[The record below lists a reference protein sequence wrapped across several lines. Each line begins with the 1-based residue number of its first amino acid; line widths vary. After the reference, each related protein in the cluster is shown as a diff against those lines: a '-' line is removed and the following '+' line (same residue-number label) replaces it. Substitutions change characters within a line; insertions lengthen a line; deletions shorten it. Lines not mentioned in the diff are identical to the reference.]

1 MLVVE
6 QALRLLVST
15 MVSSVRVEAVQ
26 EVVLADERLGDELQ
40 ALEETSARAGGEEER
55 AGWERKRAHHET
67 VEAVDDGVGLRH
79 AGREAQVVERAD
91 SLEVDVLGQAFCDVV
106 VAELDLV
113 AVPVRVARRQD
124 LGRLEEALEERVVD
138 PGERRAVICERNESV
153 SEDVSERSPA
163 EREEGV
169 RAHLERSR

>member
-1 MLVVE
+1 M
-6 QALRLLVST
+6 
-15 MVSSVRVEAVQ
+15 
-26 EVVLADERLGDELQ
+26 
-40 ALEETSARAGGEEER
+40 
-55 AGWERKRAHHET
+55 
-67 VEAVDDGVGLRH
+67 
-79 AGREAQVVERAD
+79 
-91 SLEVDVLGQAFCDVV
+91 LGQAFCDVV

-138 PGERRAVICERNESV
+138 PWERRAVICERNKSV